1 MSEAPEKDAE
11 QTPPPAPKPLLSDPP
26 PYSGGSDIHIGEG
39 QEHHLPH
46 EGTHQPPKPKP
57 SGNPVQE

>member
-1 MSEAPEKDAE
+1 MQENPEKESE
-11 QTPPPAPKPLLSDPP
+11 QNPPTAPKPLLTDP

-46 EGTHQPPKPKP
+46 EGTHQPSRLKT
-57 SGNPVQE
+57 SENTAQE